1 MERLTVRYAI
11 SVTTRDRVGIIADV
25 SEALYQLGGNLEA
38 LSQTVVWGW
47 FTMIVCG
54 AFPEGTTPEQV
65 KQAVESAGDF
75 IATVLPSHDAPTP
88 RPVEGEPFVVTVV
101 GSDKPGIVWRLTR
114 CFAQTGINIEDVW
127 DEVRDG
133 HIVVIF
139 HVTVPPHVDRKELR
153 YNLEQVGEELG
164 LSVMLQHQDIFT
176 ATNAL
181 SMPSRSSVAP
191 LTRPTTN
198 D

>member
-1 MERLTVRYAI
+1 MEYLTVRYAI

-25 SEALYQLGGNLEA
+25 SEALYELGGNLEA

-75 IATVLPSHDAPTP
+75 IATVLPSYDAPTP
-88 RPVEGEPFVVTVV
+88 RAVEGEPFVVTVV

-114 CFAQTGINIEDVW
+114 CFAETGINIEDVW

-133 HIVVIF
+133 DIVVIF
-139 HVTVPPHVDRKELR
+139 HVTVPPQVDRKELR
-153 YNLEQVGEELG
+153 YDLDQVGKELD

-181 SMPSRSSVAP
+181 SMPSR
-191 LTRPTTN
+191 R
-198 D
+198 